1 MKRISGKIAFGACV
15 LALLVSCGKEQPEVP
30 VVETPVEEEVPDI
43 SFQLSASHGEESK
56 AVKTAW
62 EDGDVILVFFS
73 GVAAPRHLRLSY
85 AAGTWTAVQMNG
97 AEPGSMGL
105 RNGDSGSM
113 RALFLPFGRGL
124 EVQGNGTVFTFS
136 GTQYSYYLTGS
147 LDYVVMNNSVTGN
160 FSMTVPEGY
169 VQFFVTDAAA
179 VDGAYSLGT
188 DAVTPVGVQSVSA
201 DGTITETNGKDPG
214 DDMSGYAY
222 QGGYLFSGKLV
233 SGYETQYGGNYYF
246 AKTSVADG
254 SREDYFVTGKTL
266 VSNMAVKLP
275 AHGSGRWQPVGPDE
289 TVNLGSDYGTWYTC
303 NKGASVPEG
312 TASAGEAYSLAREG
326 GEHRA
331 LPSMTTL
338 FTSAGLLKTGI
349 GLTCL
354 PVHGQGGMVVSTAGG
369 FIFLPGFQDNDTG
382 WYWFMRLGSSQ
393 YRSFMFFD
401 DSTMEY
407 DNAYTTQDDELLVR
421 YIWKE

>member
-1 MKRISGKIAFGACV
+1 MRKNCLYALFLAV
-15 LALLVSCGKEQPEVP
+15 LAACQKPLPQPEP
-30 VVETPVEEEVPDI
+30 AAEGEI
-43 SFQLSASHGEESK
+43 RFSFSLQHPGGTK

-62 EDGDVILVFFS
+62 EAGDVVFVFFS
-73 GVAAPRHLRLSY
+73 GVQAPKYLRLCYDAS
-85 AAGTWTAVQMNG
+85 TDNWTPVEMNG
-97 AEPGSMGL
+97 TSPGSLGL
-105 RNGDSGSM
+105 TEGQGGTM
-113 RALFLPFGRGL
+113 RAVYLPFGNALSVVADGGSFR
-124 EVQGNGTVFTFS
+124 FS
-136 GTQYSYYLTGS
+136 DTQYSYYLTAS
-147 LDYVVMNNSVTGN
+147 LPYSVSGGVVSGDFPMS
-160 FSMTVPEGY
+160 VPEGY
-169 VQFFVTDAAA
+169 VQFFVTDPAAS
-179 VDGAYSLGT
+179 DGAYSLGT
-188 DAVTPVGVQSVSA
+188 DAVMPVGVQSVSA
-201 DGTITETNGKDPG
+201 DGVVTETTGKVAG
-214 DDMSGYAY
+214 DDMPGYAY

-266 VSNMAVKLP
+266 VSKMSVKLP

-303 NKGASVPEG
+303 NKGVSVPEG
-312 TASAGEAYSLAREG
+312 TASAGEVYSLAREG

-349 GLTCL
+349 GLTWL

-382 WYWFMRLGSSQ
+382 WYWFMRLGTSQ